1 MTKDEDDALY
11 DEFAA
16 HYHLIYEDWDAAITR
31 QGTVLY
37 HLIRAEGFAPPAR
50 ILDCTCGVGTQAL
63 GLAGL
68 GYKLSGS
75 DVSAPAI
82 NRARAEA
89 GWRNLDVT
97 FQVSDVRGLSDSFPD
112 PFDVVLSADNAL
124 PHLPSED
131 DILKA
136 LAEMAGRLRPGG
148 LLVISIRDYDNA
160 VFERPVITQ
169 PRFFKSSGCTRF
181 VHQVWE
187 WLDDRSYRMH
197 LYLTEEIDEG
207 WVCRHFVGRYRAV
220 LRLDLTDMLKVVGLV
235 RGRWIMPSDSGF
247 HQPILVAHKPERAGQ

>member
-1 MTKDEDDALY
+1 MTQDDDALY

-37 HLIRAEGFAPPAR
+37 HLIRAEGFQPPAS

-68 GYKLSGS
+68 GYTVSGS
-75 DVSAPAI
+75 DISAPAV

-89 GWRNLDVT
+89 DWRKLEIS
-97 FQVSDVRGLSDSFPD
+97 FQVADVRELSDAFPD

-148 LLVISIRDYDNA
+148 LLVVSIRDYDNS
-160 VFERPVITQ
+160 VYERPVITQ
-169 PRFFKSSGCTRF
+169 PRFFKSSGRSRF

-207 WVCRHFVGRYRAV
+207 WVSRHFVGRYRAV
-220 LRLDLTDMLKVVGLV
+220 LRLDLTDMLKVAGLV

>member
-1 MTKDEDDALY
+1 MNRDDHNAFY

-37 HLIRAEGFAPPAR
+37 HLIRAEGFSPPAS

-63 GLAGL
+63 GLAAL
-68 GYKLSGS
+68 GYQVSGS
-75 DVSAPAI
+75 DQSAPAI

-89 GWRNLDVT
+89 SWRKLEMP
-97 FQVSDVRGLSDSFPD
+97 FQVCDVRALADSFSE
-112 PFDVVLSADNAL
+112 PFDVVLSADNSL

-131 DILKA
+131 EVLKA
-136 LAEMAGRLRPGG
+136 LVEMSGRLRPGG
-148 LLVISIRDYDNA
+148 LLRIGIRDYDEA
-160 VFERPVITQ
+160 VYERPVAIQ
-169 PRFFKSSGCTRF
+169 PRFYTSSGRSRF
-181 VHQVWE
+181 VHQIWE

-197 LYLTEEIDEG
+197 LYLTEEIDDG
-207 WVCRHFVGRYRAV
+207 WICRHFVGRYRAL
-220 LRLDLTDMLKVVGLV
+220 LRLDLTGMLKVVGLV
-235 RGRWIMPSDSGF
+235 RGRWIMPPDSGF